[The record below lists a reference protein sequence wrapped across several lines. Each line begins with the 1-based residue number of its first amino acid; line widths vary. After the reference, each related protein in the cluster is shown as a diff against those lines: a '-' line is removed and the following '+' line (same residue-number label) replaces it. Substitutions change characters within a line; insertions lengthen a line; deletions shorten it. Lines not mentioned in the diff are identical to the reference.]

1 MTRRGALLSVVAVA
15 LAGALGAAC
24 AGRPETRATGLLD
37 LLRVHHQHLRW
48 ENYGAAAQQVDAGF
62 RPAWAQL
69 TAQIGRI
76 SDFELGHI
84 EMKDPPGD
92 DARVMVRI
100 SGFRVPDM
108 TLRTVVFRQR
118 WRRTGDHWR
127 LAEMEPAQAP
137 SPLGI

>member
-1 MTRRGALLSVVAVA
+1 MTRRAFLVAFACVTGS
-15 LAGALGAAC
+15 LFAGC

-37 LLRVHHQHLRW
+37 VLRAHHQHLRW
-48 ENYGAAAQQVDAGF
+48 ENYGRAAQQVDPTF

-69 TAQIGRI
+69 TAQLGRI

-108 TLRTVVFRQR
+108 TLRTVVLRQR
-118 WRRTGDHWR
+118 WRRDGDHWR
-127 LAEMEPAQAP
+127 LTEMEPAPAA
-137 SPLGI
+137 SPLDF